1 MRNILILTKK
11 ELQSFFNSP
20 IAYICITA
28 FLLFTN
34 WWFFY
39 LEGFFLVGQASM
51 RVFFTLIPWSF
62 LVLMPAITMRMWAE
76 EKRSGTYE
84 VLMSLPVH
92 TYELVVGKFIS
103 CVVLMVL
110 IMALSLTIPLTIW
123 EVGSPDPG
131 PIVGGYL
138 GVIFLGGSFLAIGL
152 WVSSISHNQIVSFIL
167 GVSIS
172 FVLLIIGEDM
182 VLEKIPSRLVPF
194 IEMLGMGRHFQSIAR
209 GVVDTRDII
218 YYLSVIG
225 FFLYLNVRA
234 IKHRR

>member
-39 LEGFFLVGQASM
+39 VEGFFLVDQASM
-51 RVFFTLIPWSF
+51 RVFFALIPWSY

-84 VLMSLPVH
+84 ILTCLPVRS
-92 TYELVVGKFIS
+92 YELVVGKFLS
-103 CVVLMVL
+103 CLLLMVL
-110 IMALSLTIPLTIW
+110 IMALSVTIPLTIW

-131 PIVGGYL
+131 PIIGGYL
-138 GVIFLGGSFLAIGL
+138 GIIFLGGSFLAIGL

-182 VLEKIPSRLVPF
+182 VLGKIPAWLVPIF
-194 IEMLGMGRHFQSIAR
+194 QMLGLGRHFQSIAR
-209 GVVDTRDII
+209 GVVDSRDII